1 MAENKNY
8 ISYSDKK
15 GSINISEDV
24 IAAIAGNAALE
35 SDGVAGLYTSPARD
49 LAEIIS
55 KKGTSKGVTVKV
67 EEEGVSADIYI
78 LIRPEVSIAEMGKGV
93 QQSVKAAV
101 ESTTGINVVTVNV
114 HVCGIVSQS
123 GKTSR

>member
-35 SDGVAGLYTSPARD
+35 TDGVAGLYTSPARD
-49 LAEIIS
+49 LAEIMG
-55 KKGTSKGVTVKV
+55 KKGTSKGVAVKV
-67 EEEGVSADIYI
+67 EEEGVSADVYI
-78 LIRPEVSIAEMGKGV
+78 LTRPDVSIAEMGKDV

-114 HVCGIVSQS
+114 HVCGII
-123 GKTSR
+123 GKKTR